1 MEIEKLI
8 PTMTKEQI
16 AEVRRGVT
24 AEVLKPTE
32 DKKSFGEILRDIV
45 NERGIDMED
54 VLTATGITDLYGLG
68 IDFKKI
74 AIRLLAVYCGF
85 RDICPCIKQGHSF
98 YP

>member
-1 MEIEKLI
+1 MMRYLEYDFLRDHGLQHFDNWVAVFGDQKTDWE
-8 PTMTKEQI
+8 
-16 AEVRRGVT
+16 
-24 AEVLKPTE
+24 LKPA
-32 DKKSFGEILRDIV
+32 G
-45 NERGIDMED
+45 N
-54 VLTATGITDLYGLG
+54 GITDPYGLG

>member
-1 MEIEKLI
+1 MVMTYINKDHNQFTYTEIWLFCNHLI
-8 PTMTKEQI
+8 SVLPFWAAAVFGDQKTDWE
-16 AEVRRGVT
+16 
-24 AEVLKPTE
+24 LKPA
-32 DKKSFGEILRDIV
+32 G
-45 NERGIDMED
+45 N
-54 VLTATGITDLYGLG
+54 GITDLYGLG